1 MIKAQSKCVWKAK
14 PFKVLTQ
21 EITTRV
27 RPAEKSF
34 SPSSTTAFSN
44 VGPWLLCIVVPQANI
59 RGSWVWVRAFHAL
72 VSHCAITGTVGTQDG
87 SIPSQFWRDD
97 FVGYMVYW
105 VPVYLHDLQFSV
117 CGGNAIFWKNEFSLT

>member
-34 SPSSTTAFSN
+34 LQAQQQLSPMS
-44 VGPWLLCIVVPQANI
+44 GPDFYV
-59 RGSWVWVRAFHAL
+59 FHAL
-72 VSHCAITGTVGTQDG
+72 VSHCVIAGTIGAQDR
-87 SIPSQFWRDD
+87 SIPSHAG
-97 FVGYMVYW
+97 VSGPEYPSNLMT
-105 VPVYLHDLQFSV
+105 
-117 CGGNAIFWKNEFSLT
+117 WKTTAGRWL